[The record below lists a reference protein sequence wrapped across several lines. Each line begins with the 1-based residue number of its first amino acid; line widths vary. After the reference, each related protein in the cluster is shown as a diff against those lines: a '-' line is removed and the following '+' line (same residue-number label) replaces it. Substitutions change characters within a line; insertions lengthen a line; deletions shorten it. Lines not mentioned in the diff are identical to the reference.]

1 MLLSLS
7 LTAQTY
13 PKKKIINGDTVVV
26 MTQKQA
32 SDINNVFR
40 GLRLDNKEYKSK
52 ADSLR
57 AVALRLNEDAKDYQ
71 TSLDNAKNQYM
82 LSEEEN
88 QMLRDAQQSIRIGR
102 VAQDISVLTLMFTVV
117 MLIKISVIK

>member
-13 PKKKIINGDTVVV
+13 PKKKVINGDTVVV

-32 SDINNVFR
+32 SEINVVFR
-40 GLRLDNKEYKSK
+40 ELRLDNKQYKSK

-57 AVALRLNEDAKDYQ
+57 AIALRLNEDVKDYR
-71 TSLDNAKNQYM
+71 TSLDNASNQYL

-102 VAQDISVLTLMFTVV
+102 VAQDISVLTLMFTIV
-117 MLIKISVIK
+117 MLIKISTIK

>member
-13 PKKKIINGDTVVV
+13 PKKKVINGDTVVV

-32 SDINNVFR
+32 SEINVVFR
-40 GLRLDNKEYKSK
+40 ELRLDNKQYKSK

-57 AVALRLNEDAKDYQ
+57 AIALRLNEDVKDYR
-71 TSLDNAKNQYM
+71 TSLDNASNQYL

-102 VAQDISVLTLMFTVV
+102 VAQDISVITLMFTIV
-117 MLIKISVIK
+117 MLIKISTIK

>member
-1 MLLSLS
+1 
-7 LTAQTY
+7 
-13 PKKKIINGDTVVV
+13 

>member
-1 MLLSLS
+1 

-13 PKKKIINGDTVVV
+13 PKKKVINGDTVVV

-32 SDINNVFR
+32 SEINVVFR
-40 GLRLDNKEYKSK
+40 ELRLDNKQYKSK

-57 AVALRLNEDAKDYQ
+57 AIALRLNEDVKDYR
-71 TSLDNAKNQYM
+71 TSLDNASNQYL

-102 VAQDISVLTLMFTVV
+102 VAQDISVLTLMFTIV
-117 MLIKISVIK
+117 MLIKISTIK

>member
-32 SDINNVFR
+32 SEINVVFR
-40 GLRLDNKEYKSK
+40 ELRLDNKQYKSK

-57 AVALRLNEDAKDYQ
+57 AIAFRLNEDVKDYR
-71 TSLDNAKNQYM
+71 TSLDNASNQYL

-102 VAQDISVLTLMFTVV
+102 MAQDISVITLMFTIV
-117 MLIKISVIK
+117 MLIKISTIK